1 MRFTVLLMAVTTA
14 LTLALSTGCGAPAS
28 EADPQAEWREALR
41 RKPAA
46 TGPEASLEEKQA
58 YADSVRE
65 FVAKHPEHARGREV
79 WARLQLEFAD
89 ELAEAGRY
97 QDAIRFYRAVL
108 IHHPESEHA
117 RRGLA
122 LAADRLAVSREKLL
136 ALRKGMTPREVAGL
150 LGKPIPGWKI
160 ETRRSGARFEAWY
173 YRTRQG
179 SLAAVYF
186 RNGHVLAAE
195 ESSDARVGRLGS

>member
-1 MRFTVLLMAVTTA
+1 MRFTVLPMAVTTA
-14 LTLALSTGCGAPAS
+14 LALALSTGCGAPAS

-65 FVAKHPEHARGREV
+65 FVARHPEHARAREV

-97 QDAIRFYRAVL
+97 QDAI
-108 IHHPESEHA
+108 
-117 RRGLA
+117 
-122 LAADRLAVSREKLL
+122 
-136 ALRKGMTPREVAGL
+136 
-150 LGKPIPGWKI
+150 
-160 ETRRSGARFEAWY
+160 
-173 YRTRQG
+173 
-179 SLAAVYF
+179 
-186 RNGHVLAAE
+186 
-195 ESSDARVGRLGS
+195 